1 MTRPIATS
9 PARIGAALTLLF
21 AALGGTASVAGAKA
35 PAVLKGSPHSMVT
48 QHAVAVD
55 EGLTFTRTSA
65 QLKQEIAAG
74 ELVKVNSSAD
84 LLVHE
89 QVPHPYARPEIRLFL
104 QRLAAQY
111 HEATGER
118 LVVTSLVR
126 PRSEQP
132 RNAHPL
138 SVHPVGM
145 AVDLRVPFAASHR
158 AWLQQ
163 ALLGLERTGVLDVT
177 REYHPPHFH
186 VAVYPAEYQAYA
198 NRRIAAEQEAERA
211 AEARRATVA
220 PQSAAAAPAVASAK
234 AAPQTAAVGGGS
246 PQVAVLLI
254 AALALGALVP
264 VAGRARGSRR

>member
-1 MTRPIATS
+1 MTIPITTS
-9 PARIGAALTLLF
+9 PARLGATLALLLAGLAGS
-21 AALGGTASVAGAKA
+21 AASAAASA
-35 PAVLKGSPHSMVT
+35 PAGLKGSPHSMVT

-55 EGLTFTRTSA
+55 EGLTFARTAA
-65 QLKQEIAAG
+65 QLKNEVAAG
-74 ELVKVNSSAD
+74 DLVRVSSSAD

-89 QVPHPYARPEIRLFL
+89 QVPHPYARPEIRLFIE
-104 QRLAAQY
+104 RLAAQY

-132 RNAHPL
+132 PNAHRL

-145 AVDLRVPFAASHR
+145 AVDLRVPFNAEHR

-163 ALLGLERTGVLDVT
+163 ALLGLEGSGVLDVT

-198 NRRIAAEQEAERA
+198 DRRIADEQA
-211 AEARRATVA
+211 ARARRAEQMA
-220 PQSAAAAPAVASAK
+220 RSAANVPVPTAEAAV
-234 AAPQTAAVGGGS
+234 QTAAVGGGS

-264 VAGRARGSRR
+264 VAGRARSSRR